1 MWKENKSVEKKEE
14 GLIEIKSFESI
25 VSIVEF
31 LIEVTE
37 FFHYEYFATFLDL
50 DVQRLFSSSSEN
62 ERVARTFSSNFVSSS

>member
-1 MWKENKSVEKKEE
+1 MWKENKGVEKEE
-14 GLIEIKSFESI
+14 KGLIEIKSFESI

-50 DVQRLFSSSSEN
+50 DV
-62 ERVARTFSSNFVSSS
+62 